1 MNYDPAAREAEK
13 MHSFDRV
20 IVLKPKEG
28 EKVLSAQGSIDT
40 RLFTGDNKLHAIY
53 GVTNGLWF
61 MKYDNGILPQALQG
75 QFTELSSLLDFVRNY
90 YQKRNVEIVEV
101 QG

>member
-20 IVLKPKEG
+20 IVIKPMEG
-28 EKVLSAQGSIDT
+28 LKVLSAQGSVDA
-40 RLFTGDNKLHAIY
+40 RLFTGDNRLHAVY
-53 GVTNGLWF
+53 DVNSGLWY
-61 MKYDNGILPQALQG
+61 MKYDNGILPAALQG
-75 QFTELSSLLDFVRNY
+75 RFIMLQELLDFVRAY